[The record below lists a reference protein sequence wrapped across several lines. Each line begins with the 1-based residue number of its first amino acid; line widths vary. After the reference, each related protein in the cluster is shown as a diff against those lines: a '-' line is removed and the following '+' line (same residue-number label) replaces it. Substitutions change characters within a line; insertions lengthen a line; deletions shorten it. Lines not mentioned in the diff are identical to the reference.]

1 MRRSRHAAI
10 AALAVVV
17 STLVSPAPASAD
29 TGLGLECAAPTHG
42 TGVMVVGDSVAHGS
56 AGDWTWRYRL
66 WRHLQDVGAD
76 VDLVGPRD
84 DLLERF
90 PGDDDQT
97 YADPAFDRDHAS
109 YWGTARALL
118 TPSLGT
124 LVAACRPDVVVETLG
139 VNDLAWLGIAPADLV
154 RLAAHGVEEARA
166 ARPDVD
172 VVLGQVPQS
181 WLPGAAEYNDLLAGL
196 EDELSTEA
204 SRVVVARAPETF
216 AIDVDTYD
224 FAHPSASGEVK
235 IAASV
240 ADALAELGVG
250 APFPRPLPD
259 VPNGPARVATLQA
272 VPGDASA
279 ELSWER
285 PDGSTAERV
294 WVRDLTDG
302 TDWAPVTEVAG
313 TQAVLGGLVNGHVHE
328 VRLQSRKGTAVAPR
342 YSEPVQVVP
351 TAPAPPPSPQ
361 PQEPEPDG
369 PSAPPSDAPTPVA
382 PSPTAPPATASPRP
396 TPEARPVVPAVPRGV
411 RLVAGDRRLDV
422 GWDAVRG
429 AGAYDVTWRE
439 SGRASTT
446 RTART
451 TRVGTRL
458 TGLVAG
464 RRYDVAVRAVAGGRA
479 GAAAVVSD
487 RASGPTAG
495 APRRPRAVTR
505 SSRSVRLSWSPGS
518 RATRYEVWRTYR
530 GATRLVA
537 RTTRTHVVVST
548 PRAGRA
554 TFRVRA
560 WHQDLA
566 GRWSSRVR
574 APRAR

>member
-1 MRRSRHAAI
+1 MRRSRHAVLT
-10 AALAVVV
+10 ALAVVV
-17 STLVSPAPASAD
+17 STLVSPAFASAD
-29 TGLGLECAAPTHG
+29 TGGGPVCAAPTHG

-172 VVLGQVPQS
+172 VVLGQLPQA
-181 WLPGAAEYNDLLAGL
+181 WLPGAVEYNDLLAGL
-196 EDELSTEA
+196 EDELSTDT

-216 AIDVDTYD
+216 EIDVDTYD

-259 VPNGPARVATLQA
+259 VPNGPARVARLQA

-294 WVRDLTDG
+294 WVRDLTAG
-302 TDWAPVTEVAG
+302 ADWAAVTEVAG
-313 TQAVLGGLVNGHVHE
+313 TQAVLGGLVNDHVHE
-328 VRLQSRKGTAVAPR
+328 VRLQSRKGTAVSPR
-342 YSEPVQVVP
+342 YSAPVQVVP
-351 TAPAPPPSPQ
+351 RAPAPPPSPQ
-361 PQEPEPDG
+361 PDV
-369 PSAPPSDAPTPVA
+369 PPPPTPQPDDPT

-396 TPEARPVVPAVPRGV
+396 TPDARPAAPAVPRGV
-411 RLVAGDRRLDV
+411 RVVAGDRRLDV
-422 GWDAVRG
+422 RWDAVRG

-446 RTART
+446 HT
-451 TRVGTRL
+451 TRTSRPWTRL

-464 RRYDVAVRAVAGGRA
+464 RRYDVAVRAVTGGRA
-479 GAAAVVSD
+479 GAAAVVTG

-495 APRRPRAVTR
+495 APRRPRAVAR
-505 SSRSVRLSWSPGS
+505 GSRSARLSWSPGS

-537 RTTRTHVVVST
+537 RTSGTHVVVSA

-560 WHQDLA
+560 WHQDLP